1 MPQNQHCPHATLNA
15 TATRSPTCDA
25 LDAVADRLHDADGL
39 VTERLAR
46 LHRRLAVEQVEI
58 APADR
63 GPRDPDDRVAGGL
76 DLRIG
81 QIRHADAAHSVED
94 HAAHQDSSGKV
105 VSTWPAMYASSCV
118 PFT

>member
-1 MPQNQHCPHATLNA
+1 MPQNQQCPHATLNA
-15 TATRSPTCDA
+15 TATRSPDLPR
-25 LDAVADRLHDADGL
+25 LDLVAHRLHDADGL
-39 VTERLAR
+39 VSERLTR

-63 GPRDPDDRVAGGL
+63 GARDAHDRVAGRL
-76 DLRIG
+76 ELRIG
-81 QIRHADAAHSVED
+81 QVRDPDGADSVEDDAAH
-94 HAAHQDSSGKV
+94 QPSSGKV